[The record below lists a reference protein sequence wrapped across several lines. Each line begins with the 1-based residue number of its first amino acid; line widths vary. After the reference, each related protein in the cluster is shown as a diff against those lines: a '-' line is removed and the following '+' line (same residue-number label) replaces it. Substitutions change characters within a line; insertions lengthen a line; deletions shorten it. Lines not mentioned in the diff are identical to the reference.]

1 MPQTRY
7 IKWVPSPN
15 NIKRIGKIHT
25 LLYRWTLG
33 LIGARMDG
41 LDVLLLTT
49 VGSKSGRSHCVPL
62 PYFRDGERYLV
73 VASYGGNT
81 RNPAWV
87 ANIVANSTVQVQRGA
102 RRWTARGY
110 VAHGAE
116 RGRLWADITRE
127 FPRYA
132 VYQTRTPRE
141 IPVIVLE

>member
-1 MPQTRY
+1 MPQTEY
-7 IKWVPSPN
+7 IRWVPSPN

-25 LLYRWTLG
+25 LLYRCTFG

-49 VGSKSGRSHCVPL
+49 IGRKSGRSYCVPL

-87 ANIVANSTVQVQRGA
+87 ANIAANPTVHVQCGA
-102 RRWTARGY
+102 RRWTARAR
-110 VAHGAE
+110 VAEGAE
-116 RGRLWADITRE
+116 RARLWADITHE

-132 VYQTRTPRE
+132 VYQTKTPRE
-141 IPVIVLE
+141 IPVIVVE

>member
-25 LLYRWTLG
+25 VLYRWTFG

-49 VGSKSGRSHCVPL
+49 VGSKSGRPHCVPL
-62 PYFRDGERYLV
+62 PYFRDGERHLV

-102 RRWTARGY
+102 RRWTARAQ

-116 RGRLWADITRE
+116 RARLWADITRE

-132 VYQTRTPRE
+132 VYQTRTTRE